1 MKLFRTVPG
10 LGGPWQGK
18 SSARC
23 SHLQSL
29 LRPQE
34 AGNYDMNALG
44 QVEEHL
50 GAGCGWGDGAL
61 LALAAVALAALAGL
75 LAVAVRAA
83 AGLAAVGVM
92 ALF

>member
-1 MKLFRTVPG
+1 
-10 LGGPWQGK
+10 
-18 SSARC
+18 
-23 SHLQSL
+23 
-29 LRPQE
+29 
-34 AGNYDMNALG
+34 MNALG